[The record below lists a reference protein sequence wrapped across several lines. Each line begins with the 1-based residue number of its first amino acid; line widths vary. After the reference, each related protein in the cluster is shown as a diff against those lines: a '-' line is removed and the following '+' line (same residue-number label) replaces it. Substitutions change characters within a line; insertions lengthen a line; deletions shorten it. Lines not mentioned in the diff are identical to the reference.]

1 MCYII
6 ARKPSG
12 VFYVATLH
20 EEKEWVLYELA
31 AKKRFKTQ
39 DDADAECRKMN
50 RERIKRC
57 HEKKK
62 AQMEMEFG
70 VNEKGDGM
78 YE

>member
-1 MCYII
+1 MFYII

-12 VFYVATLH
+12 VFYVATLYD
-20 EEKEWVLYELA
+20 EKEWVLYELA

-50 RERIKRC
+50 RERIKRY

-70 VNEKGDGM
+70 VNEKGNGM

>member
-12 VFYVATLH
+12 VFYVATLYD
-20 EEKEWVLYELA
+20 EKEWVLYELA

-50 RERIKRC
+50 RERIKRH

-62 AQMEMEFG
+62 TQMEMEFG

>member
-12 VFYVATLH
+12 VFYVATLYD
-20 EEKEWVLYELA
+20 EKEWVLYELA

-39 DDADAECRKMN
+39 DDANAECRKMN
-50 RERIKRC
+50 RERIKRY